1 MLRALLS
8 SKNNPPNK
16 CRRAKNVL
24 NINIQNNYHAVRSLN
39 RTPPNSHRLG
49 AWTSRPCQPSRARCP
64 KTVVK
69 KPSA

>member
-24 NINIQNNYHAVRSLN
+24 NIKNQNNYYAVRSLN
-39 RTPPNSHRLG
+39 VRPVG
-49 AWTSRPCQPSRARCP
+49 ADVFLRQQQ
-64 KTVVK
+64 
-69 KPSA
+69 KPL

>member
-39 RTPPNSHRLG
+39 RTPPDSHRLG
-49 AWTSRPCQPSRARCP
+49 EWMSPEQQQHRPFYTAITNQRRR
-64 KTVVK
+64 
-69 KPSA
+69 

>member
-24 NINIQNNYHAVRSLN
+24 NIKIQNNYHAVRSLN
-39 RTPPNSHRLG
+39 VRPVG
-49 AWTSRPCQPSRARCP
+49 ADEILEQRAQSQACL
-64 KTVVK
+64 
-69 KPSA
+69 SYAES